1 MKIMNTGGTFNKRYD
16 PVTGEL
22 EVPFDNEAV
31 EEIVETF
38 AYDVEIAG
46 MLYMDSLK
54 MTQSDRDQLADII
67 DADDEEVYVIIHG
80 TDTMDLTARTLAE
93 RMEEDEEERVIV
105 LTGAMTPY
113 SIDKTEASVNL
124 GMALGYAA
132 TQPAP
137 GVYICMSGIIAP
149 YDRIRKNRAEGIFEI
164 VQG

>member
-16 PVTGEL
+16 PLTGEL
-22 EVPFDNEAV
+22 EVPYDNEAI
-31 EEIVETF
+31 EDIVETF

-46 MLYMDSLK
+46 MLYMDSLQ

-67 DADDEEVYVIIHG
+67 DADDEEIYVVVHG
-80 TDTMDLTARTLAE
+80 TDTMDLTAKTLAE
-93 RMEEDEEERVIV
+93 MLEEDDEDERVIV

-132 TQPAP
+132 TNPPP

-164 VQG
+164 V

>member
-16 PVTGEL
+16 PLTGEL
-22 EVPFDNEAV
+22 EVPYDNEAI

-46 MLYMDSLK
+46 MLYMDSLQ

-67 DADDEEVYVIIHG
+67 DADDEEIYVVVHG
-80 TDTMDLTARTLAE
+80 TDTMDLTAKTLAE
-93 RMEEDEEERVIV
+93 MLEEDDEDERVIV

-132 TQPAP
+132 TNPPP

-164 VQG
+164 V

>member
-16 PVTGEL
+16 PLTGEL
-22 EVPFDNEAV
+22 EVPYDNEAI

-46 MLYMDSLK
+46 MLYMDSLQ

-67 DADDEEVYVIIHG
+67 DADDEEIYVIVHG
-80 TDTMDLTARTLAE
+80 TDTMDLTEKTLSGVL
-93 RMEEDEEERVIV
+93 EEDDEEERVIV
-105 LTGAMTPY
+105 LTGERTPY

-132 TQPAP
+132 TNPPP

-164 VQG
+164 V

>member
-16 PVTGEL
+16 PLTGEL
-22 EVPFDNEAV
+22 EVPYDNEAI

-46 MLYMDSLK
+46 MLYMDSLQ

-67 DADDEEVYVIIHG
+67 DADDEEIYVIVHG
-80 TDTMDLTARTLAE
+80 TDTMDLTAKTLAE
-93 RMEEDEEERVIV
+93 MLEEDDEDERVIV

-132 TQPAP
+132 TNPPP

-164 VQG
+164 V